1 MKNNVLIIGAGLA
14 AALHAYSNGS
24 KVRIITKEYPT
35 RSQTCMTQGG
45 INAVLPHAKND
56 SIKEHIKNTLKS
68 AHGQADKE
76 MVEFLCK
83 EAGKMLVNTQRKI

>member
-1 MKNNVLIIGAGLA
+1 
-14 AALHAYSNGS
+14 
-24 KVRIITKEYPT
+24 
-35 RSQTCMTQGG
+35 MTQGG

-68 AHGQADKE
+68 AHGQADEE

-83 EAGKMLVNTQRKI
+83 EAPSAIEYIQRKI